1 MSSLL
6 WWQYTRLVLKS
17 RPPPSITMAA
27 GGSIA
32 TGALVLISNI
42 PAQSTI
48 QTRIFYTVVNVCAK
62 YKTEMMSSLEIDV
75 DSEHETPK
83 EHVRSF
89 LQVRFNV
96 VPLLRR
102 FAFASLIIS
111 TIKLK
116 LSIINQLVS
125 QATAVLV
132 VPKSTITS
140 CQQRKD

>member
-1 MSSLL
+1 
-6 WWQYTRLVLKS
+6 
-17 RPPPSITMAA
+17 
-27 GGSIA
+27 
-32 TGALVLISNI
+32 
-42 PAQSTI
+42 
-48 QTRIFYTVVNVCAK
+48 
-62 YKTEMMSSLEIDV
+62 MMSSLEIDV

-116 LSIINQLVS
+116 LSIIN
-125 QATAVLV
+125 
-132 VPKSTITS
+132 
-140 CQQRKD
+140 

>member
-1 MSSLL
+1 
-6 WWQYTRLVLKS
+6 
-17 RPPPSITMAA
+17 
-27 GGSIA
+27 
-32 TGALVLISNI
+32 
-42 PAQSTI
+42 
-48 QTRIFYTVVNVCAK
+48 
-62 YKTEMMSSLEIDV
+62 MMSSLEIDV

-116 LSIINQLVS
+116 IMLYQNQRSHRVS
-125 QATAVLV
+125 
-132 VPKSTITS
+132 KRRIES
-140 CQQRKD
+140 R